1 MFAGIRNFPFMPV
14 SDMIRLLQ
22 QKDGSYA
29 FTVDVSLLTPEKL
42 RKIADAVEKY
52 ASYVKFTE
60 SQRMLVFGIKA
71 EDAEKFCREAEVKP
85 APGKGVK
92 SVKWCPPECIFSL
105 QDARAMAER
114 LENLK
119 GMELPANMKI
129 AVSGC
134 PNSCTE
140 AQVRDI
146 GLMGKKNGFTLYV
159 GGCVGK
165 NPRIGRVLKDK
176 LGYDE
181 AEELVRKIVEVY
193 KDKAEEGERL
203 GKFIERYGWEN
214 FLKELGI

>member
-1 MFAGIRNFPFMPV
+1 MEV
-14 SDMIRLLQ
+14 RLLQ

-29 FTVDVSLLTPEKL
+29 FTADVSLLTAEKL

-52 ASYVKFTE
+52 ASHVKFTE
-60 SQRMLVFGIKA
+60 SQRMLVFGIKP
-71 EDAEKFCREAEVKP
+71 ENAEKFCEIAGVKP
-85 APGKGVK
+85 APGAGVK

-105 QDARAMAER
+105 QDSRAMAER
-114 LENLK
+114 LEKLK
-119 GMELPANMKI
+119 GMKLPANMKI

-140 AQVRDI
+140 TQVRDI

-176 LGYDE
+176 LSMEE
-181 AEELVRKIVEVY
+181 AEELVMKIVDVY
-193 KDKAEEGERL
+193 REKAEEGERL
-203 GKFIERYGWEN
+203 GKFIERIGWEN
-214 FLKELGI
+214 FLKELGL